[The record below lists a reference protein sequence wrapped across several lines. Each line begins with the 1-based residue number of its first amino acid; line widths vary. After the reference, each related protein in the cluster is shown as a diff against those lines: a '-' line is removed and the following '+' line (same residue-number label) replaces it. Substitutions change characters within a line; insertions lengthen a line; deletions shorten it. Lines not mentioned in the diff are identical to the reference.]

1 MLVFFTIFFFQDL
14 GMWAMEWTNNSLFIS
29 VINQLDAQTFVLQ

>member
-1 MLVFFTIFFFQDL
+1 MYQNYFDVLLTVDLSIFV
-14 GMWAMEWTNNSLFIS
+14 S